1 MTYGVVLITETQLLG
16 ITRGLH
22 HLHSNEVIHGD
33 LKGVGRALSNPRHQ
47 DKADPPDSSFA
58 AQYPD

>member
-1 MTYGVVLITETQLLG
+1 MILITETQLLG

-33 LKGVGRALSNPRHQ
+33 LKGVGRVPSDFVTSAKLTRRILPL
-47 DKADPPDSSFA
+47 
-58 AQYPD
+58 